1 MVEKV
6 KQFLNKNATSRF
18 QLVTF
23 FIITNISAYHPAD
36 SPPFQ

>member
-36 SPPFQ
+36 SLPF

>member
-18 QLVTF
+18 QLVTI
-23 FIITNISAYHPAD
+23 FIIKNISAYNPAD
-36 SPPFQ
+36 SLPF